1 MEGTKRVRVNALA
14 EGAPYITRV
23 TARQHTLMVDEPPED
38 GGGDTAPKPHELLCA
53 ALASCTAITIRMYA
67 ARKQWPLQAVTV
79 AVTMDRTSAAGQV
92 ETALQMDLSFEGD
105 LDQAQRERLQQIAKA
120 CPVHRTLENPIHIA
134 TDLA

>member
-1 MEGTKRVRVNALA
+1 MDTTKRIHVTARS
-14 EGAPYITRV
+14 EGAPYATDV
-23 TARQHTLMVDEPPED
+23 TARQHTIRVDEPQED
-38 GGGDTAPKPHELLCA
+38 GGTDTAPKPHELLCA

-67 ARKQWPLQAVTV
+67 DRKQWPLKAVIV
-79 AVTMDRTSAAGQV
+79 DVDMERSSASGHV
-92 ETALQMDLSFEGD
+92 DTRLHMTLSFEGD